1 MKIKA
6 LKTFVFGRFDANRG
20 EALDVP
26 DDAGKK
32 LVEIGFAESVEDTVE
47 NKEKSTES
55 VEDTVENK
63 EESTEES
70 NKEPVVPKKA
80 GKAGTKTSARR

>member
-32 LVEIGFAESVEDTVE
+32 LVEIGFAEVVKAS
-47 NKEKSTES
+47 EKTEAPAA
-55 VEDTVENK
+55 D
-63 EESTEES
+63 
-70 NKEPVVPKKA
+70 KEPAAPKKKASA
-80 GKAGTKTSARR
+80 GKSGAKASASK

>member
-47 NKEKSTES
+47 NKEESTES

-63 EESTEES
+63 EES
-70 NKEPVVPKKA
+70 NKEPVAPKKA

>member
-47 NKEKSTES
+47 NKE
-55 VEDTVENK
+55 
-63 EESTEES
+63 ESTEES
-70 NKEPVVPKKA
+70 NKEPVAPKKA

>member
-47 NKEKSTES
+47 NKE
-55 VEDTVENK
+55 
-63 EESTEES
+63 ES
-70 NKEPVVPKKA
+70 NKEPVAPKKA

>member
-6 LKTFVFGRFDANRG
+6 LKTFVFGRFEANRG

-47 NKEKSTES
+47 NKEEST
-55 VEDTVENK
+55 
-63 EESTEES
+63 EESTEEP
-70 NKEPVVPKKA
+70 NKEHVAPKKA
-80 GKAGTKTSARR
+80 GKAGPKTSARR

>member
-20 EALDVP
+20 EALDVT

-47 NKEKSTES
+47 NKE
-55 VEDTVENK
+55 
-63 EESTEES
+63 ESTEES
-70 NKEPVVPKKA
+70 NKEPVAPKKA

>member
-32 LVEIGFAESVEDTVE
+32 LVEIGFAESVEDTGE
-47 NKEKSTES
+47 NR
-55 VEDTVENK
+55 
-63 EESTEES
+63 EES
-70 NKEPVVPKKA
+70 NKEPVAPKKA